1 MVILKIG
8 HHLSQKQP
16 TNKQKTNI
24 QTELLW
30 KFYLGNLGMFYLN
43 WKNIIVL
50 LWLTLV
56 LYLFCHLLWLICH
69 FKILFYF
76 NELYL
81 KLKSGVKCAIL
92 VNIFIALFIILL
104 SKHTYCIGL
113 QKVLKLFLRKHFMLI
128 DNGTILVLNIIPR
141 LTDFSNHDKLC
152 KFLA

>member
-16 TNKQKTNI
+16 TNKQKINI

-30 KFYLGNLGMFYLN
+30 KFYLVNLGMFYLN

-56 LYLFCHLLWLICH
+56 LYLFFHLLSLICH

-76 NELYL
+76 
-81 KLKSGVKCAIL
+81 VIDHTFT
-92 VNIFIALFIILL
+92 IFILMESLLNSITHFLHDETALMNSAVFP
-104 SKHTYCIGL
+104 
-113 QKVLKLFLRKHFMLI
+113 F
-128 DNGTILVLNIIPR
+128 
-141 LTDFSNHDKLC
+141 DFSHICDIL
-152 KFLA
+152 F